1 MPVKG
6 KKGGGLKVK
15 KSYSSKK
22 SKTAKMGRYGKKK

>member
-1 MPVKG
+1 MPGKG

-22 SKTAKMGRYGKKK
+22 SKKMGRYGKKK